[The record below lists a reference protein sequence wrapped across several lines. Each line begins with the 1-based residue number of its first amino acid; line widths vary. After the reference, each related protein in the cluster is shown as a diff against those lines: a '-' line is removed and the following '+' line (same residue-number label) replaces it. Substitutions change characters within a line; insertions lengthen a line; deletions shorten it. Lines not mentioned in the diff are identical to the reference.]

1 MKTIKIG
8 SIQMELF
15 SKKNTKKFFL
25 DHLIELL
32 LLVLIIGISI
42 ASPSFLTT
50 GNILNILRSS
60 AMKGVIAYGMCIVI
74 ISGEIDLSV
83 GSQVALSG
91 ILVAW
96 TSKKLSEA
104 GIMPI
109 QIGAIVGIVFAIAI
123 AMLVGLFHTWALA

>member
-42 ASPSFLTT
+42 ASPSFLTA

-74 ISGEIDLSV
+74 ISG
-83 GSQVALSG
+83 
-91 ILVAW
+91 
-96 TSKKLSEA
+96 
-104 GIMPI
+104 
-109 QIGAIVGIVFAIAI
+109 
-123 AMLVGLFHTWALA
+123 